1 MSPAVPFQ
9 VCPVSAVRA
18 CYGRC
23 VIGVCIRVINVQEK
37 GILQNER
44 LFFIISL
51 KEENGH
57 SLLSIQN
64 TQHPNWN
71 IRKTAAIKQK
81 NQEIKKI
88 HNLRTTQ
95 NSLHLFLVKKTLFAD
110 PDL

>member
-57 SLLSIQN
+57 SLLNIQN
-64 TQHPNWN
+64 TQHPN
-71 IRKTAAIKQK
+71 
-81 NQEIKKI
+81 
-88 HNLRTTQ
+88 
-95 NSLHLFLVKKTLFAD
+95 
-110 PDL
+110 